1 MRLLIAVLAGMTF
14 SANALAQQAFCSTR
28 ADITAQLADKYAEIS
43 VAMGISRG
51 GGVMEVLS
59 APNGNTWTLILTME
73 DGQSCVITEGSDWR
87 RRTMPVVG
95 IDG

>member
-1 MRLLIAVLAGMTF
+1 MALAAILC
-14 SANALAQQAFCSTR
+14 SPAIISIANAQAFCSTR

-59 APNGNTWTLILTME
+59 APNGDTWTLILTME

-87 RRTMPVVG
+87 RRAMPVVG